1 VLLRTDRLL
10 HSSAIPVLVLAV
22 PVSVGAFWA
31 LMQLDPLFRGAIA
44 GWRTPGF
51 LAAMEWVTLF
61 GQGWVLGAI
70 GLAVALIGHRLGR
83 RELLRAGLVAVP
95 ALVASGLL
103 ARVVKI
109 LVGRPRPG
117 VVDEGL
123 AHWGPS
129 LAAGYNSFPSGHA
142 TAAFTLAAVLAAAS
156 PSWRLVLYSLAV
168 LIAFSRVAVDAHFV
182 SDVVAG
188 GLLGW
193 VAGRVASCVAAP
205 RESHG
210 A

>member
-1 VLLRTDRLL
+1 VLLRIDRLR
-10 HSSAIPVLVLAV
+10 HSSAIPILVLAV

-31 LMQLDPLFRGAIA
+31 LISLDPLFRGAIA
-44 GWRTPGF
+44 GWLTPGVR
-51 LAAMEWVTLF
+51 AAMEWVTLF

-70 GLAVALIGHRLGR
+70 GLAVALIGRRLGR
-83 RELLRAGLVAVP
+83 RDLFRAGLVAIP
-95 ALVASGLL
+95 ALMASGLL
-103 ARVVKI
+103 SRVVKI

-117 VVDEGL
+117 VVDQGL

-142 TAAFTLAAVLAAAS
+142 TAAFTLAAVLASAS
-156 PSWRLVLYSLAV
+156 PSGRQALYGLAA

-193 VAGRVASCVAAP
+193 AAGRVAARVAAP

-210 A
+210 T

>member
-1 VLLRTDRLL
+1 MLLRTDRLL
-10 HSSAIPVLVLAV
+10 RSSAIPVLVFAV

-31 LMQLDPLFRGAIA
+31 LMQIDPLFRGAIA

-51 LAAMEWVTLF
+51 RAVMEWVTLF

-70 GLAVALIGHRLGR
+70 GLAVALIGRRLGR
-83 RELLRAGLVAVP
+83 RDLFRAGLLAVP

-117 VVDEGL
+117 VVDQGL
-123 AHWGPS
+123 VHWGPS

-156 PSWRLVLYSLAV
+156 PSWRPVLYGLAA

-193 VAGRVASCVAAP
+193 AAGRAALRVAAP

-210 A
+210 T